1 MALKQGSI
9 SIDTENIFPIIKK
22 WLYSDKDIFIREL
35 ISNGCDAVSKHKR
48 LVSLGEVND
57 DGQPYKI
64 TVSVSKKNK
73 TLSFSDNGIGMTADE
88 IDKYINQVAFSGA
101 EDFFNKYK
109 DKMEESNDIIGHFGL
124 GFYSAFMVASNVE
137 IDTLSYQEGATPVRW
152 QSEDGMQF
160 EITEDGTRTERGT
173 TITLTIADDSDEFLD
188 EYHVRRIIK
197 KYCSFLPVEIYVEN
211 PDREEEEAKRKEE
224 EAAKKAEERAKAE
237 AEGETVEEEPEE
249 ETEPVKPTPLNDT
262 NPLWLK
268 SPKDCTDEEY
278 IDFYRKV
285 FNVYEEPLFW
295 IHLNI
300 DYPFNLKGI
309 LYFPKLKNEFELV
322 EGEVKLYNN
331 QVFVADN
338 IKEVIPEFLLLLKG
352 VIDCPDLPLN
362 VSRSFLQN
370 DREVGKISKNIV
382 KKVADKLKSLY
393 KNEREKYEGFW
404 HDIQL
409 FIKFGCLKDQ
419 SFYDRVKDYIIY
431 KDLNDKYITLNEYL
445 EEAKDKHENK
455 VFYVVDK
462 EKQAQ
467 YIKLFEEY
475 GLNALVLDCA
485 IDDNFISLLEYAQP
499 GVRFKRI
506 DSDLSDVLKDE
517 DAEKDEKADEEITKF
532 FEEIVGDRIQKYT
545 VESLKKE
552 DTPAV
557 ILISEES
564 RRMMEMQKRFNDLNY
579 GFDLHEEKTLV
590 INDKNPLIQKVLSMK
605 DNESKKEDVEVIC
618 NQIVDLALLANK
630 ELSADEL
637 DLFIKRSNELMTR
650 VISL

>member
-48 LVSLGEVND
+48 LVSLGETAGD
-57 DGQPYKI
+57 DKPYKI
-64 TVSVSKKNK
+64 TVAVSKKNK

-124 GFYSAFMVASNVE
+124 GFYSAFMVSSNVE
-137 IDTLSYQEGATPVRW
+137 IDTLSFATGAKPIRW
-152 QSEDGMQF
+152 QSADGMQF

-173 TITLTIADDSDEFLD
+173 TIILTLAEDSEEFLD
-188 EYHVRRIIK
+188 EYHLRSIIK

-211 PDREEEEAKRKEE
+211 TDKLEEEAKKKAE
-224 EAAKKAEERAKAE
+224 EAAKKAEEGADS
-237 AEGETVEEEPEE
+237 ETSEEEPKEE
-249 ETEPVKPTPLNDT
+249 INPVPLNDT

-278 IDFYRKV
+278 IKFYQQV
-285 FNVYEEPLFW
+285 FNVFDEPLFW
-295 IHLNI
+295 IHLNV

-322 EGEVKLYNN
+322 EGKVKLYNN

-370 DREVGKISKNIV
+370 DRDVSKISKHIV
-382 KKVADKLKSLY
+382 KKVADKLKSLC
-393 KNEREKYEGFW
+393 KNEREKYESFW
-404 HDIQL
+404 DDIQV
-409 FIKFGCLKDQ
+409 FIKYGCLKDEG
-419 SFYDRVKDYIIY
+419 FYDKIKEYILY
-431 KDLNDKYITLNEYL
+431 KDLDGKYITLKDYL
-445 EEAKDKHENK
+445 EYAKDKHENK

-462 EKQAQ
+462 EQQSQ
-467 YIKLFEEY
+467 YIKLFKEY
-475 GLNALVLDCA
+475 DLNAVILDCT
-485 IDDNFISLLEYAQP
+485 IDNNFITFLEYKES

-506 DSDLSDVLKDE
+506 DSDLSDVLKDKDE
-517 DAEKDEKADEEITKF
+517 EKDEKADEEIVNF
-532 FEEIVGDRIQKYT
+532 FKEKIGDRVQKYS

-564 RRMMEMQKRFNDLNY
+564 RRMMEMQSRFAGLDY
-579 GFDLHEEKTLV
+579 GFDLKEEKTLV
-590 INDKNPLIQKVLSMK
+590 INDRNPLIKKVLSLR
-605 DNESKKEDVEVIC
+605 DDETKKEAVDVIC

-630 ELSADEL
+630 ELGAEEL
-637 DLFIKRSNELMTR
+637 DLFIKRSNELMSK

>member
-1 MALKQGSI
+1 MTLKKGSI

-35 ISNGCDAVSKHKR
+35 ISNGCDAVNKHKR
-48 LVSLGEVND
+48 LISLGEATKD
-57 DGQPYKI
+57 DKPYKI

-73 TLSFSDNGIGMTADE
+73 TISFNDNGIGMTAEE

-124 GFYSAFMVASNVE
+124 GFYSAFMVSSNVE
-137 IDTLSYQEGATPVRW
+137 IDTLSYLEGSTPIKW

-160 EITEDGTRTERGT
+160 EITENGTRTERGT
-173 TITLTIADDSDEFLD
+173 TITLTLAEDSEEFLD
-188 EYHVRRIIK
+188 EYNLRSIIK

-211 PDREEEEAKRKEE
+211 TDKLEEEAIKKAED
-224 EAAKKAEERAKAE
+224 AKKAEE
-237 AEGETVEEEPEE
+237 EGTPIEEKEE
-249 ETEPVKPTPLNDT
+249 IKPSPLNNT

-278 IDFYRKV
+278 IKFYQQV
-285 FNVYEEPLFW
+285 FNVFDEPLFW
-295 IHLNI
+295 IHLNV

-322 EGEVKLYNN
+322 EGKVKLYNN

-370 DREVGKISKNIV
+370 DKDVSKISKHIV
-382 KKVADKLKSLY
+382 KKVADKLKSLC
-393 KNEREKYEGFW
+393 KNERETYEGFW
-404 HDIQL
+404 DDIQV
-409 FIKFGCLKDQ
+409 FIKYGCLKDEG
-419 SFYDRVKDYIIY
+419 FYDKIKDYILY
-431 KDLNDKYITLNEYL
+431 KDLDGKYMTLKDYL
-445 EEAKDKHENK
+445 ESVKEKHENK
-455 VFYVVDK
+455 VFYVVNK
-462 EKQAQ
+462 EQQSQ
-467 YIKLFEEY
+467 YIKLFREY
-475 GLNALVLDCA
+475 DLNAVILDGV
-485 IDDNFISLLEYAQP
+485 IDNNFITFLEYKEM
-499 GVRFKRI
+499 GVRFNRI
-506 DSDLSDVLKDE
+506 DSDLSDVLKNKDSE
-517 DAEKDEKADEEITKF
+517 VDEKTNEDITNF
-532 FEEIVGDRIQKYT
+532 FKDIIGDRVEKYI

-564 RRMMEMQKRFNDLNY
+564 RRMLEMQKRFAGLDYGLDLK
-579 GFDLHEEKTLV
+579 EEKTLV
-590 INDKNPLIQKVLSMK
+590 INDNNPLVKKVLSLK
-605 DNESKKEDVEVIC
+605 DDESKKDDVNIIC

-630 ELSADEL
+630 ELSSDEL
-637 DLFIKRSNELMTR
+637 DLFIKRSNELMNR

>member
-48 LVSLGEVND
+48 LVSLGETAGD
-57 DGQPYKI
+57 DKPYKI
-64 TVSVSKKNK
+64 TVAVSKKNK

-124 GFYSAFMVASNVE
+124 GFYSAFMVSSNVE
-137 IDTLSYQEGATPVRW
+137 IDTLSFATGAKPIRW
-152 QSEDGMQF
+152 QSADGMQF

-173 TITLTIADDSDEFLD
+173 TITLTLAEDSEEFLD
-188 EYHVRRIIK
+188 EYHLRSIIK

-211 PDREEEEAKRKEE
+211 TDKLEEEAKKKAE
-224 EAAKKAEERAKAE
+224 EAAKKAEEGADS
-237 AEGETVEEEPEE
+237 ETSEEEPKEE
-249 ETEPVKPTPLNDT
+249 IKPVPLNDT

-278 IDFYRKV
+278 IKFYQQV
-285 FNVYEEPLFW
+285 FNVFDEPLFW
-295 IHLNI
+295 IHLNV

-322 EGEVKLYNN
+322 EGKVKLYNN

-370 DREVGKISKNIV
+370 DRDVSKISKHIV
-382 KKVADKLKSLY
+382 KKVADKLKSLC
-393 KNEREKYEGFW
+393 KNEREKYESFW
-404 HDIQL
+404 DDIQV
-409 FIKFGCLKDQ
+409 FIKYGCLKDEG
-419 SFYDRVKDYIIY
+419 FYDKIKEYILY
-431 KDLNDKYITLNEYL
+431 KDLDGKYITLKDYL
-445 EEAKDKHENK
+445 EYAKDKHENK

-462 EKQAQ
+462 EQQSQ
-467 YIKLFEEY
+467 YIKLFKEY
-475 GLNALVLDCA
+475 DLNAVILDCT
-485 IDDNFISLLEYAQP
+485 IDNNFITFLEYKES

-506 DSDLSDVLKDE
+506 DSDLSDVLKDKDE
-517 DAEKDEKADEEITKF
+517 EKDEKADEEIVNF
-532 FEEIVGDRIQKYT
+532 FKEKIGDRVQKYS

-564 RRMMEMQKRFNDLNY
+564 RRMMEMQSRFAGLDY
-579 GFDLHEEKTLV
+579 GFDLKEEKTLV
-590 INDKNPLIQKVLSMK
+590 INDRNPLIKKVLSLR
-605 DNESKKEDVEVIC
+605 DDETKKEAVDVIC

-630 ELSADEL
+630 ELGAEEL
-637 DLFIKRSNELMTR
+637 DLFIKRSNELMSK

>member
-48 LVSLGEVND
+48 LVSLGETARD
-57 DGQPYKI
+57 DKPYKI
-64 TVSVSKKNK
+64 TVAVSKKNK

-124 GFYSAFMVASNVE
+124 GFYSAFMVSSNVE
-137 IDTLSYQEGATPVRW
+137 IDTLSFATGAKPIRW
-152 QSEDGMQF
+152 QSADGMQF

-173 TITLTIADDSDEFLD
+173 TIILTLAEDSEEFLD
-188 EYHVRRIIK
+188 EYHLRSIIK

-211 PDREEEEAKRKEE
+211 TDKLEEE
-224 EAAKKAEERAKAE
+224 AKKAEEVADN
-237 AEGETVEEEPEE
+237 ETSEEEPKEE
-249 ETEPVKPTPLNDT
+249 IKPVPLNDT

-278 IDFYRKV
+278 IKFYQQV
-285 FNVYEEPLFW
+285 FNVFDEPLFW
-295 IHLNI
+295 IHLNV

-322 EGEVKLYNN
+322 EGKVKLYNN

-370 DREVGKISKNIV
+370 DRDVSKISKHIV
-382 KKVADKLKSLY
+382 KKVADKLKSLC
-393 KNEREKYEGFW
+393 KNEREKYESFW
-404 HDIQL
+404 DDIQV
-409 FIKFGCLKDQ
+409 FIKYGCLKDEG
-419 SFYDRVKDYIIY
+419 FYDKIKEYILY
-431 KDLNDKYITLNEYL
+431 KDLDGKYITLKDYL
-445 EEAKDKHENK
+445 EYAKDKHENK

-462 EKQAQ
+462 EQQSQ
-467 YIKLFEEY
+467 YIKLFKEY
-475 GLNALVLDCA
+475 DLNAVILDCT
-485 IDDNFISLLEYAQP
+485 IDNNFITFLEYKES

-506 DSDLSDVLKDE
+506 DSDLSDVLKDKDE
-517 DAEKDEKADEEITKF
+517 EKDEKADEEIVNF
-532 FEEIVGDRIQKYT
+532 FKEKIGDRVQKYS

-564 RRMMEMQKRFNDLNY
+564 RRMMEMQSRFAGLDY
-579 GFDLHEEKTLV
+579 GFDLKEEKTLV
-590 INDKNPLIQKVLSMK
+590 INDRNPLIKKVLSLR
-605 DNESKKEDVEVIC
+605 DDETKKEAVDVIC

-630 ELSADEL
+630 ELGAEEL
-637 DLFIKRSNELMTR
+637 DLFIKRSNELMSK